1 MGVFH
6 RGGAA
11 RGPESG
17 GHLLKVAQP
26 SEGKAAST
34 EPGAGF
40 CPGLWHQ
47 EDPRL
52 SEPHF
57 LQVCEGRGR
66 APHVKTLWALSI
78 SGTST
83 SGPAPLQ
90 LG

>member
-26 SEGKAAST
+26 SEGK
-34 EPGAGF
+34 
-40 CPGLWHQ
+40 

-66 APHVKTLWALSI
+66 APHAKTLWALSI